1 MTYDDAVID
10 GFRAL
15 PTASV
20 SDALQQLGARGT
32 MDAEISPV
40 VSGKLVGPAVTV
52 LEEPAEG
59 AGPPSHALEAIDSA
73 AAGSVIV
80 IGIGGARDVAVWGG
94 LMTAGATARGLAG
107 VVVDGA
113 ARDVEEIERD
123 YGMPVYARGTS
134 PTSTVGSYRTVAHGV
149 PVDCG
154 GVRVSPDDLIVADRD
169 GVVVVPAS
177 LVERAREI
185 AEKIEDRERL
195 TADRIRALGSI
206 SKAVAE
212 LDRI

>member
-1 MTYDDAVID
+1 MAYDGAVID
-10 GFRAL
+10 AFRAL

-20 SDALQQLGARGT
+20 SDALLEQGVRRT
-32 MDAEISPV
+32 MAAAISSV
-40 VSGKLVGPAVTV
+40 VPGKLVGPAVTV

-59 AGPPSHALEAIDSA
+59 AGPPSHAMEAIDSA

-80 IGIGGARDVAVWGG
+80 IGIGGASDVAVWGG
-94 LMTAGATARGLAG
+94 LMTAGAAHRGLAG
-107 VVVDGA
+107 VVLDGC

-134 PTSTVGSYRTVAHGV
+134 PNSTVGSYRTVANGI
-149 PVDCG
+149 PIQCG
-154 GVRVSPDDLIVADRD
+154 GVEVNPDDLIVADRD

-177 LVERAREI
+177 LVERTREI
-185 AEKIEDRERL
+185 AAQIEDRERQ
-195 TADRIRALGSI
+195 TTERIRALGSI

-212 LDRI
+212 LNRI